1 MDLRALKES
10 PPREWPVDIRKNLL
24 DILRDDHASET
35 DLLLAAE
42 LAGDSS
48 ITNDALKD
56 ALRSI
61 LQNSSTSE
69 RVRSRAA
76 ISLRPVDESA
86 KRTENRQGSQPSPS
100 DSGWATASASVSD
113 VPPFARLTW
122 GPLEIRRTIGH
133 GRFGTV
139 HVAWDPSLER
149 EVALKILRSADQS
162 AAVIR
167 EARLLAR
174 VRHPNVV
181 TVYGVDQHDEAVGL
195 WMDLIEGLTLR
206 QVLAVRGV
214 LGAQEAALIGID
226 LCRAVAAVHKAG
238 LLHRDIKVHNV
249 MREAGGRIV
258 LMDFGAGEDRSDPSR
273 VVHGLIGTPVY
284 AAPEIFSGA
293 PPMIASDV
301 YSVGVV
307 LYHLVTMQYP
317 VEGETIYEIAS
328 AHERKEVT
336 PLSDRR
342 PELPESFTRVV
353 ERALDPDRARR
364 YRSCGALLQDLVNAL
379 ELDTASST
387 RMIPVRR
394 RAEIPSMAV
403 LPFVSLGPDQDL
415 DYFCNGLAEEIL
427 TALGKVAGLR
437 VASRTS
443 SFGLKQTDTD
453 IRSICRQ
460 LEVEAVLEG
469 TVRKAGDR
477 VRITAQL
484 VSAEDGCHLWS
495 EGYVRDVADVFAVQ
509 EEIAQSVV
517 DRLKVSV
524 TGISREPL
532 IRRYTDNQRAYLS
545 YLKGRFYWLRR
556 YHGGLQAALEH
567 FQQAI
572 EEDAGYALA
581 HAGVADVYAMIGFY
595 SLQRPRLAFAR
606 ALVAAKRALAI
617 DPDLPEAHTS
627 VALVSLGDWDWA
639 EATRQ
644 FTRALELDSSQ
655 TMARIYWSW
664 LMVLQGDIAGALD
677 QARTAQESEPLS
689 PLVNGGVAHTFY
701 LAKRYDEAVAE
712 CEKSLEVDPSF
723 ILAIHVNGMCRALQG
738 RLAEAVTIGERA
750 VSISGGAPFYLG
762 ILGHY
767 YARSGA
773 TDKVRQIVEQ
783 LDHLAGH
790 RYVPPHCFAFIHA
803 GSNEIDRALD
813 WQAKAYD
820 DGASPFNY
828 FSPLIENL
836 QSDPRHSAE
845 VQRMQLRAS
854 TNVGR

>member
-1 MDLRALKES
+1 
-10 PPREWPVDIRKNLL
+10 
-24 DILRDDHASET
+24 
-35 DLLLAAE
+35 
-42 LAGDSS
+42 
-48 ITNDALKD
+48 
-56 ALRSI
+56 
-61 LQNSSTSE
+61 
-69 RVRSRAA
+69 
-76 ISLRPVDESA
+76 
-86 KRTENRQGSQPSPS
+86 
-100 DSGWATASASVSD
+100 
-113 VPPFARLTW
+113 
-122 GPLEIRRTIGH
+122 
-133 GRFGTV
+133 V

-181 TVYGVDQHDEAVGL
+181 TVYGVDQHDDAVGL

-249 MREAGGRIV
+249 MRESGGRIV
-258 LMDFGAGEDRSDPSR
+258 LMDFGAGEVRSDPSR
-273 VVHGLIGTPVY
+273 AEHGIIGTPVY
-284 AAPEIFSGA
+284 AAPEIFTGA
-293 PPMIASDV
+293 PATIASDM

-317 VEGETIYEIAS
+317 VAGENIFDIAA
-328 AHERKEVT
+328 AHERGDIT

-353 ERALDPDRARR
+353 ERALERDPARR
-364 YRSCGALLQDLVNAL
+364 YRSCGALLQDLVNSL
-379 ELDTASST
+379 ELESASAT
-387 RMIPVRR
+387 RMTPARR

-415 DYFCNGLAEEIL
+415 EYFCNGLAEEIL

-443 SFGLKQTDTD
+443 SFGVKQTDTD

-532 IRRYTDNQRAYLS
+532 IRRHTDNQRAYHS

-581 HAGVADVYAMIGFY
+581 HAGVADAYAIIGLY
-595 SLQRPRLAFAR
+595 SLQRPRTAFAR
-606 ALVAAKRALAI
+606 ALAAAERALAI

-627 VALVSLGDWDWA
+627 VALVSLADWDWA
-639 EATRQ
+639 QAARQ
-644 FTRALELDSSQ
+644 FARALELDSSQ
-655 TMARIYWSW
+655 AIARIYWSW
-664 LMVLQGDIAGALD
+664 LMVLQGDIAGAVD

-689 PLVNGGVAHTFY
+689 PLVNGSVAHTFY
-701 LAKRYDEAVAE
+701 LAKRYDEAIAE
-712 CEKSLEVDPSF
+712 CEKSLEIDPNF
-723 ILAIHVNGMCRALQG
+723 ILAIHVKGMCLALQR

-750 VSISGGAPFYLG
+750 VSMSGGAPFYLG
-762 ILGHY
+762 VLGHY
-767 YARSGA
+767 YARSGE

-783 LDHLAGH
+783 LNRLAGE
-790 RYVPPHCFAFIHA
+790 RYVPPHCFAYIHA
-803 GSNEIDRALD
+803 GLNELDRAFE
-813 WQAKAYD
+813 WQSKAYD

-828 FSPLIENL
+828 LSPLIENM
-836 QSDPRHSAE
+836 QSDARHSAE
-845 VQRMQLRAS
+845 LHRMQLRAWT
-854 TNVGR
+854 TNPSQ